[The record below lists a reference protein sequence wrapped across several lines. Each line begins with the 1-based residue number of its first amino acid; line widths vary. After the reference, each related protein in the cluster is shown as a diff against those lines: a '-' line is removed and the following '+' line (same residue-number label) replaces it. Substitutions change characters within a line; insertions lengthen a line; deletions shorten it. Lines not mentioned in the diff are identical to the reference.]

1 MAKAAK
7 NNKKSN
13 QTGNRSGTDLPD
25 MKTNAQ
31 TGVTGKSMKDKIGS
45 R

>member
-7 NNKKSN
+7 NNKKRQNDNES
-13 QTGNRSGTDLPD
+13 RTDLPD

-31 TGVTGKSMKDKIGS
+31 TANVGKSMKQKG
-45 R
+45 